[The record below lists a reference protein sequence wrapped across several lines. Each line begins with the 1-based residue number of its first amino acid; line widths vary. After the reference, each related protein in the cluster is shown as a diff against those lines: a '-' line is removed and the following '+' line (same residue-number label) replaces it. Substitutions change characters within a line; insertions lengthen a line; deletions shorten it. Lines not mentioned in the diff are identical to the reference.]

1 MRRAILFASF
11 CLLSASAFA
20 PGVRSGELC
29 LVCEQPAASYRCN
42 VERPST
48 KFDLGEDIEQEICTK
63 VLAKQGEH
71 GKCQRVE
78 VPEGGTCKGSSRT
91 VTLTDYQRVVSGNDE
106 STYEVGALEIARR
119 NVHNTWL
126 CLTSMF
132 KDC

>member
-11 CLLSASAFA
+11 CFLLA
-20 PGVRSGELC
+20 PGVRSSEVC
-29 LVCEQPAASYRCN
+29 LVCEQPVASYRCN

-48 KFDLGEDIEQEICTK
+48 KFDLGSDIEQKICIK

-71 GKCQRVE
+71 GNCQPVE
-78 VPEGGTCKGSSRT
+78 VPEDGTCKGPLRT
-91 VTLTDYQRVVSGNDE
+91 VTLTDYQREVSGNGE
-106 STYEVGALEIARR
+106 PTYEVGALEIARR